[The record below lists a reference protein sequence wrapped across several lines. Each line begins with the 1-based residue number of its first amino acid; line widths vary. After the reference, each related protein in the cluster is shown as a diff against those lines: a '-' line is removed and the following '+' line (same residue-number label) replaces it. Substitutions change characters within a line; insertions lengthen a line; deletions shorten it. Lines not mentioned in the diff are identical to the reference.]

1 MYYEFD
7 RPSAL
12 GGVQKLYRAA
22 RQYGLTRLQV
32 LQWLQQQPGYTL
44 HKPARKRFRRN
55 RVFVNG
61 LDEQWQ
67 ADLADLQSLSRWNRG
82 HKYLLT
88 CIDVLSNY
96 AWVVPLK
103 SKSASAL
110 VEAFTNIFKQGRKPE
125 RLQTDAGTEFMNHS
139 FQKFLKNH
147 DVRHFVTY
155 NETKA
160 QVVERFNRTLKH
172 LLWRLFTTSSSY
184 HYLDKLDNLV
194 NQNYNQSIHRSI
206 KMKPADV
213 TVFNAQDVWRTL
225 YGKQASTIKYKFKVG
240 DQVKI
245 SKYKRLFQKGYI
257 PSWTEE
263 SFTVAQR
270 LPRNPPVYRLKEA
283 DGELIRGTFY
293 EAELQKVTESSDHLF
308 RIEKILKHR
317 GKGVNKE
324 VLVHWKGWPKKY
336 DSWIPY
342 KQLVSLQQG

>member
-1 MYYEFD
+1 MQ
-7 RPSAL
+7 R
-12 GGVQKLYRAA
+12 LYRAA
-22 RQYGLTRLQV
+22 RQYGLTRSQV

-67 ADLADLQSLSRWNRG
+67 ADLADLQNLSQWNRG
-82 HKYLLT
+82 YKYLLT
-88 CIDVLSNY
+88 CIDVLSKY

-103 SKSASAL
+103 SKSGSAL
-110 VEAFTNIFKQGRKPE
+110 VAAFRDIFKQGRKPG
-125 RLQTDAGTEFMNHS
+125 RLQTDAGTEFMNRS
-139 FQKFLKNH
+139 FQTFLKNH

-160 QVVERFNRTLKH
+160 QVIERFNRTLKN
-172 LLWRLFTTSSSY
+172 LLWRLFTMSSSY

-194 NQNYNQSIHRSI
+194 NENYNQSVHRSI
-206 KMKPADV
+206 KMKPVDV

-225 YGKQASTIKYKFKVG
+225 YGKQTSTTKYKFKVS

-245 SKYKRLFQKGYI
+245 SKYKRVFQKGYL

-263 SFTVAQR
+263 TLTVTQR

-293 EAELQKVTESSDHLF
+293 EAELQKVIERSDHLF
-308 RIEKILKHR
+308 RIENILKHR
-317 GKGVNKE
+317 GKGASKE
-324 VLVHWKGWPKKY
+324 VLVHWKGWPQKY

-342 KQLVSLQQG
+342 KQLVSLQQR